1 MKSNCECAFNVLYD
15 NIPLSA
21 CSKRKLHIY
30 KKSSE
35 GRGQERISRRQV
47 EDYKSARRIP
57 SPSAVCYTAYNC
69 GTFIPLELSMLHKM
83 YLVSSK
89 HYKKLTAAK
98 KLTATKKP
106 PSKIKRKFPQSDFDK
121 WIEMSGKLR
130 EEEVTRKAQ
139 LKDIAKFMKQVLLE
153 PL

>member
-1 MKSNCECAFNVLYD
+1 
-15 NIPLSA
+15 
-21 CSKRKLHIY
+21 
-30 KKSSE
+30 
-35 GRGQERISRRQV
+35 
-47 EDYKSARRIP
+47 
-57 SPSAVCYTAYNC
+57 
-69 GTFIPLELSMLHKM
+69 M

-130 EEEVTRKAQ
+130 EEDVTRKAQ
-139 LKDIAKFMKQVLLE
+139 LKDIAKFRKQVLLE
-153 PL
+153 PLCRDLNE